1 MFQRPLPW
9 KARLKGSASD
19 SPMVDDFKESTQLR
33 GFPCGDAGGAAINH
47 VERKPYA
54 ARVRMIILLSLLSW
68 AVLLGVVAL
77 IIA

>member
-9 KARLKGSASD
+9 KARHKGSASD
-19 SPMVDDFKESTQLR
+19 GPMVEDFEESTQLR
-33 GFPCGDAGGAAINH
+33 VSPFGAGGAAINH

-54 ARVRMIILLSLLSW
+54 VRVRMIILLSLLCW
-68 AVLLGVVAL
+68 AALIGVGAL